1 MKLIDKNEILIEQPK
16 LGAAFYVWSL
26 IIMMTVQWMSLDLYL
41 PALPVLKEEF
51 AVSEAL
57 LNFSFNSDLLLC
69 AVGTFIGGTLS
80 DKYGRNSIMITGL
93 ASAAVMF
100 FASAF
105 AKGVIFLTVTRGL
118 MGLGSGFALAVSTAM
133 ISDSFTGSTF
143 QRITSFTQAGAIIGP
158 IFAPAIGAF
167 LIEAFS
173 WRAIFI
179 FGGVTTLL
187 TLIPFLFA
195 LETWPKEKRH
205 LDNVWEATVQSFNIL
220 KDAKYLAFAAA
231 ILLITIPMWAY
242 LSTCSYVYYD
252 DFGVSNIEYSVL
264 YACGTVVSM
273 AAPFIYIFLSGK
285 MKAGN
290 IVRLTMI
297 FIASAAALFA
307 VIGER
312 GPVFYL
318 LAMVPVYLAEGI
330 VRPLSTVVVLEKYH
344 EEAGSA
350 SAVHGFALMIIGVV
364 GSAFATLQWNSFV
377 FGLAVIT
384 ASCCILAALLWVKG
398 KKFI

>member
-1 MKLIDKNEILIEQPK
+1 MKLIDEKEVLIEQPR
-16 LGAAFYVWSL
+16 LGSGIYVTAL
-26 IIMMTVQWMSLDLYL
+26 IVMMTVQWMSLDLYL

-51 AVSEAL
+51 EISEAL
-57 LNFSFNSDLLLC
+57 LNFSFNSDLLMC

-80 DKYGRNSIMITGL
+80 DKYGRNPIMITGL
-93 ASAAVMF
+93 SIASVMF

-105 AKGVIFLTVTRGL
+105 SREIVFLTVTRGI

-179 FGGVTTLL
+179 FGGIA
-187 TLIPFLFA
+187 TLITLVPFIFA
-195 LETWPKEKRH
+195 LETWPEEKRQ
-205 LDNVWEATVQSFNIL
+205 LDNVWQATVQSFNIL
-220 KDAKYLAFAAA
+220 KDVKYLSFAGT

-252 DFGVSNIEYSVL
+252 DFGVSNVKYSVL
-264 YACGTVVSM
+264 YASGTVIAF
-273 AAPFIYIFLSGK
+273 AAPFVYIFLSTRL
-285 MKAGN
+285 KAAS
-290 IVRLTMI
+290 IVKLTMVLI
-297 FIASAAALFA
+297 AAAAVLFII
-307 VIGER
+307 IGPK

-318 LAMVPVYLAEGI
+318 LAMAPVYLAEGI
-330 VRPLSTVVVLEKYH
+330 VRPLSTVEVLEKYH

-364 GSAFATLQWNSFV
+364 GSAFATLSWNSFI
-377 FGLAVIT
+377 FGIAIIS
-384 ASCCILAALLWVKG
+384 AACCLLSALLWIKG